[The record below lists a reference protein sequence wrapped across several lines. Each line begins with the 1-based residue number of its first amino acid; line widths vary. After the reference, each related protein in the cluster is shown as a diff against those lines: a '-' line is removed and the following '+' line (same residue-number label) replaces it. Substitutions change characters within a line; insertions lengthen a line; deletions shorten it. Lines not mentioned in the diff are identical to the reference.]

1 MQLILVI
8 RTLQAPL
15 PAAALLANGN
25 QDWRNI
31 IRPNRVAAAPEK
43 V

>member
-1 MQLILVI
+1 MQLILI
-8 RTLQAPL
+8 LPTLQAPL

-25 QDWRNI
+25 HDWRSI
-31 IRPNRVAAAPEK
+31 IRPDRVAAAPAK